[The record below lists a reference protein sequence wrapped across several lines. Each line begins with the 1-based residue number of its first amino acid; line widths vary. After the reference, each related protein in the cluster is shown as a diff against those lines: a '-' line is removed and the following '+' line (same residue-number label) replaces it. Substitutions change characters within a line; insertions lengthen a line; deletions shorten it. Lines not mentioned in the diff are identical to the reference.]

1 MTDRTTADASNLRKQ
16 ILILEKKLTQALSER
31 DDLARDVEA
40 LCMETTANTT
50 FSSSSVLRER
60 IFATEKELSRA
71 KMDLVSITGERDSL
85 REDLREIKEAKR
97 AADQSFRN
105 QETRLESLQREVTF
119 YRQQAA
125 QAISQRDNTVWECE
139 QLRQRTVEAD
149 TLARDAAGKAETAA
163 TERAIA
169 ERRANEAEKKAE
181 ILQAAADT
189 AREIP
194 QLKNSLNKAKI
205 KEMEL
210 LEELENLKTDL
221 KEVKEGLDLAVSRA
235 ITEEQEHR
243 DVVLTSAG
251 LLEETQAQV
260 AAAKEELSEV
270 TSQKIDAL
278 VRLSEAQTARSKA
291 DSEILRL
298 SSALASSHEQ
308 LAQATQQKV
317 AALMQVAA
325 FRAEVEGSEQ
335 GVRSPTKRTPQASP
349 SKATPPSAAAGAMAI
364 AGSLT
369 PERWR
374 GLFGGAGN
382 GSGHGGSNSATS
394 SPVKS
399 P

>member
-163 TERAIA
+163 TEH
-169 ERRANEAEKKAE
+169 
-181 ILQAAADT
+181 
-189 AREIP
+189 
-194 QLKNSLNKAKI
+194 
-205 KEMEL
+205 
-210 LEELENLKTDL
+210 L

-374 GLFGGAGN
+374 GFFGGAGN